1 MFLYA
6 AGLTTN
12 DYRRELWLI
21 RLMYLNTLIY
31 PWLYVILHK
40 ESVRWFFLLVLR
52 CNGRCCVKP
61 RKNTGTLKWETLQ
74 VQSAILIEKYISF
87 KVYKLYTEIW
97 FIVHRTWSS
106 FTSSFR
112 CHWCHCLYRGAKQ
125 SIGVGKMGH
134 FLCKDSHYIQFGFLF
149 TIRENHKWVKIVYV
163 LLEMCATHYIGYLDD
178 E

>member
-52 CNGRCCVKP
+52 CSRRCCVKTEEEH
-61 RKNTGTLKWETLQ
+61 RNTE
-74 VQSAILIEKYISF
+74 VRNFASPERNS
-87 KVYKLYTEIW
+87 
-97 FIVHRTWSS
+97 
-106 FTSSFR
+106 
-112 CHWCHCLYRGAKQ
+112 
-125 SIGVGKMGH
+125 
-134 FLCKDSHYIQFGFLF
+134 D
-149 TIRENHKWVKIVYV
+149 
-163 LLEMCATHYIGYLDD
+163 
-178 E
+178 

>member
-31 PWLYVILHK
+31 PWLYFKLHK

-52 CNGRCCVKP
+52 CSGRCCVKP
-61 RKNTGTLKWETLQ
+61 RKNTRTLKCETLQ
-74 VQSAILIEKYISF
+74 VQSAILIEKYISL

-97 FIVHRTWSS
+97 FLVHKTWSS
-106 FTSSFR
+106 LTSFFR
-112 CHWCHCLYRGAKQ
+112 CHWCHCLDRGAKQ

-134 FLCKDSHYIQFGFLF
+134 FLIVIIYNLVCCSQLEKITSEWRLSMFYWKCAQL
-149 TIRENHKWVKIVYV
+149 TI
-163 LLEMCATHYIGYLDD
+163 LDI
-178 E
+178 